1 MDWISQYLPQ
11 LIYWAV
17 TGVLAVA
24 CGAMAKKIGK
34 VLKESEAM
42 RDGVIS
48 ILRNNLYRVS
58 QIYIDQGYCP
68 MSAKRDIESIYE
80 PYKKMG
86 GNGTGKAAFEAIMA
100 LPTEPPEK

>member
-1 MDWISQYLPQ
+1 MDWIAEYLPQ
-11 LIYWAV
+11 LVYWAI
-17 TGVLAVA
+17 TGVLAVV
-24 CGAMAKKIGK
+24 CGTMAKRIKR
-34 VLKESEAM
+34 VLKECEAM

-68 MSAKRDIESIYE
+68 MSTKRDIESIYE